1 MPTNFPTSVDNFANP
16 TPTDSLNA
24 PAHSGQHTN
33 ANDAIEAV
41 ESFLLGTTGNA
52 YTAWTPTVSSSAGTI
67 TTKSGAGVFTRV
79 GKTVHLRAVLS
90 IVTNG
95 TGSGSISFTL
105 PVTAI
110 NTFAA
115 VGAGRENNVTG
126 KMLQVYLA
134 GSTTIASVVNFDNTY
149 PAANGTSLLVSLT
162 YEAA

>member
-1 MPTNFPTSVDNFANP
+1 MPTNFPTSVDNFTNP
-16 TPTDSLNA
+16 TANDSLNL
-24 PAHSGQHTN
+24 PSHSTQHAN
-33 ANDAIEAV
+33 SNDAIEAV
-41 ESFLLGTTGNA
+41 ESFLLGTSGNA
-52 YTAWTPTVSSSAGTI
+52 FTAWTPTVSSSAGSI
-67 TTKSGAGVFTRV
+67 TTKSGSGVYTQV

-90 IVTNG
+90 IITNG

-110 NTFAA
+110 DTFAA

-134 GSTTIASVVNFDNTY
+134 GSTTLASVVNYDNTY
-149 PAANGTSLLVSLT
+149 PAGNGYSLLVSLT